1 MPHFFQCNANEE
13 SFCCADSDEIS
24 PWKWRNLS
32 PKGSFFLMIPR
43 FLSASSLIFLYCITL
58 DLWPL
63 LSIPGLIGKCSCP
76 IKDSVKMHPW
86 MIRSHTISSDLWCL
100 VIDMNNNKIEFQPEK
115 GQTIP
120 FRYRHLPKK
129 TYDFLK
135 PDFCFFYP
143 KNLSRSL
150 LLPCFDFFLHC

>member
-1 MPHFFQCNANEE
+1 
-13 SFCCADSDEIS
+13 
-24 PWKWRNLS
+24 
-32 PKGSFFLMIPR
+32 
-43 FLSASSLIFLYCITL
+43 
-58 DLWPL
+58 
-63 LSIPGLIGKCSCP
+63 
-76 IKDSVKMHPW
+76 
-86 MIRSHTISSDLWCL
+86 MIRSHTISSDLLCL

-120 FRYRHLPKK
+120 LRYRHLPTK

-150 LLPCFDFFLHC
+150 MLPCFEFFPSLLETQTKSKAPYHRFDFEILAQFHRALTFQITILIIQTRSSDQNFKNPPSHPDPQVKA